1 MEMNLVW
8 PGKTR
13 NIWIQGLEDE
23 YLTKIK
29 RMGHCSIFTTRDTRG
44 LKEKE
49 KDRILSEE
57 AEGLLK
63 HLNQGYVVCLSD
75 KGRAINSADFAD
87 FINKMQ
93 SGPYSCVSFVV
104 GGHMG
109 LADSVLQKANLC
121 LSLSKMTFSHEM
133 TRVMLLEQLYRAF
146 GMVQGR
152 KYAK

>member
-13 NIWIQGLEDE
+13 NKWIRGLEDE
-23 YLTKIK
+23 YLNKIK

-63 HLNQGYVVCLSD
+63 YLNHGYVVCLSD
-75 KGRAINSADFAD
+75 KGRTITSAGFAD
-87 FINKMQ
+87 FIKKMQ
-93 SGPYSCVSFVV
+93 SGPHSCVSFVI

-109 LADSVLQKANLC
+109 LADIILQKANLC

-133 TRVMLLEQLYRAF
+133 SRIMLLEQLYRAYS
-146 GMVQGR
+146 MVQGR
-152 KYAK
+152 NYAK